1 MSILNY
7 FKIKTKANH
16 PAELPDPNG
25 PLSAAVPSST
35 IAAVNKRVS
44 STMEKSA
51 STDKSRGPYL
61 HLTDEQ
67 KYCVGKR
74 ASEFGVT
81 NTMRYYLKTF
91 PDLPPLKETSVR
103 RFKNEYE
110 RAIKEQLK
118 SGESSGSSVKALST
132 KPMGR
137 PLLIGEEADR
147 QVRDYVRFLR
157 DSGSAVDTSVVI
169 ATGESVLA
177 SIDANLLKTCPLTKD
192 WAKSLLTRMGMVK
205 RKVSSKAKIDVE
217 RFAIIKEAFLLDVK
231 NVVELDEIPPQLI
244 INWDQ
249 TAIYYVP
256 VGSWTMELE
265 GAKRVEIAG
274 KDDKRQITAVF
285 AGSMAGDFLPIQLVY
300 KGKTPRCLPNVESVP
315 EGWHLTY
322 SPSHWSNEQTMR
334 DYIQKIVVP
343 YIEKIRQTSKVADNY
358 PALLLFDNFK
368 AQCTQ
373 ELLTLLDD
381 NFINVLLIPPN
392 CTDRL
397 QPMDISVNKPA
408 KDFLRGEF
416 KSWYAKQVCS
426 QFRGESE
433 KAPIDMRLSVV
444 KPLGFEWMKKLYDY
458 IKSRPHLVS
467 NGFKDIH
474 DYLKQ

>member
-81 NTMRYYLKTF
+81 NTMRYYLKSF

-110 RAIKEQLK
+110 RAIKEKLK
-118 SGESSGSSVKALST
+118 SGESSGRSVKALPT
-132 KPMGR
+132 KLMGR

-169 ATGESVLA
+169 ATGEGVLA

-217 RFAIIKEAFLLDVK
+217 RFAIIKEAF
-231 NVVELDEIPPQLI
+231 
-244 INWDQ
+244 
-249 TAIYYVP
+249 Y
-256 VGSWTMELE
+256 
-265 GAKRVEIAG
+265 
-274 KDDKRQITAVF
+274 
-285 AGSMAGDFLPIQLVY
+285 
-300 KGKTPRCLPNVESVP
+300 
-315 EGWHLTY
+315 
-322 SPSHWSNEQTMR
+322 
-334 DYIQKIVVP
+334 
-343 YIEKIRQTSKVADNY
+343 
-358 PALLLFDNFK
+358 
-368 AQCTQ
+368 
-373 ELLTLLDD
+373 
-381 NFINVLLIPPN
+381 
-392 CTDRL
+392 
-397 QPMDISVNKPA
+397 
-408 KDFLRGEF
+408 
-416 KSWYAKQVCS
+416 
-426 QFRGESE
+426 
-433 KAPIDMRLSVV
+433 
-444 KPLGFEWMKKLYDY
+444 WM
-458 IKSRPHLVS
+458 
-467 NGFKDIH
+467 
-474 DYLKQ
+474 

>member
-1 MSILNY
+1 MLHDIY
-7 FKIKTKANH
+7 KIPITITGCVLL
-16 PAELPDPNG
+16 AEVIGYISFLPMPCIQTACSFATQKHTCLGPNDITY
-25 PLSAAVPSST
+25 S
-35 IAAVNKRVS
+35 
-44 STMEKSA
+44 
-51 STDKSRGPYL
+51 
-61 HLTDEQ
+61 H
-67 KYCVGKR
+67 
-74 ASEFGVT
+74 
-81 NTMRYYLKTF
+81 
-91 PDLPPLKETSVR
+91 
-103 RFKNEYE
+103 
-110 RAIKEQLK
+110 
-118 SGESSGSSVKALST
+118 
-132 KPMGR
+132 
-137 PLLIGEEADR
+137 
-147 QVRDYVRFLR
+147 
-157 DSGSAVDTSVVI
+157 
-169 ATGESVLA
+169 
-177 SIDANLLKTCPLTKD
+177 
-192 WAKSLLTRMGMVK
+192 
-205 RKVSSKAKIDVE
+205 KAKVDVE

-300 KGKTPRCLPNVESVP
+300 KRKTPRCLPNVESVP

-322 SPSHWSNEQTMR
+322 SPSHWSTEQAMR
-334 DYIQKIVVP
+334 NYIQKIVVP
-343 YIEKIRQTSKVADNY
+343 YIEKMRQTSRLADNY

-408 KDFLRGEF
+408 KDFLRGQF

-444 KPLGFEWMKKLYDY
+444 KPLGFEWMKRLYDY
-458 IKSRPHLVS
+458 IKSQPHLVS